1 MIRGVQRKGIA
12 SAIKHFVTNDMED
25 ERKAVNNIV
34 SDRAL
39 REIYLLPFQIAMRDA
54 QPWCI
59 MTAYNRL
66 NGVHV
71 SEKRDLLQGVLREE
85 WRWDGALIS
94 DWYGTYSTAEA
105 ANAGLDLEMPG
116 PTMWRAKLLSNAVG
130 ARKVSLQTIDKR
142 ARAVLELVGKVK
154 QSGVKENA
162 QEGTINTKEQAKLL
176 RKLSADSIVLLQN
189 NDGIL
194 PLSQGR
200 TVSIHTTTVTISRSD
215 QS

>member
-1 MIRGVQRKGIA
+1 
-12 SAIKHFVTNDMED
+12 
-25 ERKAVNNIV
+25 
-34 SDRAL
+34 
-39 REIYLLPFQIAMRDA
+39 
-54 QPWCI
+54 
-59 MTAYNRL
+59 
-66 NGVHV
+66 
-71 SEKRDLLQGVLREE
+71 
-85 WRWDGALIS
+85 LIS

-189 NDGIL
+189 NDGLL